1 MTPEAQTLPLPP
13 ADPAAPKPR
22 DRRGG
27 LPFAVVGGVFVVLLV
42 LGIALGV
49 TIHGS
54 YVGFERVA
62 ARHVPPDASFVLRWD
77 VEKVSL
83 FEPTRR
89 FLLPLLDEGTNGA
102 APADPTRRERF
113 AKESGAVLGRQ
124 LREVLV
130 TFGPGA
136 GDWSVLLAGSFPSEG
151 FVAAAE
157 RTLAAE
163 RSPWRAA
170 GAERLEAPN
179 GVALGRAP
187 DGVVALASSSARL
200 EAALATHPLVPEVPR
215 LGAGAFVF
223 EPGRGGP
230 VGTAEVLAPLGDVTR
245 VVAEARWGTPLPVTV
260 TLHFP
265 GEPPADAGARVRR
278 SLELLLGPELTRIE
292 RELAPISVKP
302 AGKQALSVE
311 FVIDDVALERVGK
324 RAAEAVERGLGLG
337 PAQK

>member
-1 MTPEAQTLPLPP
+1 
-13 ADPAAPKPR
+13 
-22 DRRGG
+22 
-27 LPFAVVGGVFVVLLV
+27 
-42 LGIALGV
+42 
-49 TIHGS
+49 
-54 YVGFERVA
+54 VA

-89 FLLPLLDEGTNGA
+89 FLLPLLDVTPNGGT
-102 APADPTRRERF
+102 PTMPTRRERF
-113 AKESGAVLGRQ
+113 AEESGAVLGRQ

-136 GDWSVLLAGSFPSEG
+136 GDWSVLVAGSFPRADLI
-151 FVAAAE
+151 AAAE

-163 RSPWRAA
+163 SSAWRSA
-170 GAERLEAPN
+170 GPERLAGPG

-187 DGVVALASSSARL
+187 DGVVALASSSVRL
-200 EAALATHPLVPEVPR
+200 DAALATHPLQAEVPR

-223 EPGRGGP
+223 EPGP
-230 VGTAEVLAPLGDVTR
+230 GTPEGVAAVLAPLGPVTR

-260 TLHFP
+260 TLDFP
-265 GEPPADAGARVRR
+265 DAPPADVAARVRR
-278 SLELLLGPELTRIE
+278 SLELLLGDDLPRIE

-302 AGKQALSVE
+302 AGKRASRVE
-311 FVIDDVALERVGK
+311 FVVDDAALEHAGK
-324 RAAEAVERGLGLG
+324 RAAEAVERVLDLG